1 MSLKRFE
8 RVRGIA
14 QFRLSV
20 ENEARA
26 KRHAQDKQPQRLQF
40 FEKLHSVRLPPRAI
54 LAELPAQI
62 FRGFSEISPVGK

>member
-1 MSLKRFE
+1 
-8 RVRGIA
+8 
-14 QFRLSV
+14 V

-40 FEKLHSVRLPPRAI
+40 FEKMHSVRLPPRAI